1 MAHATRARDSAL
13 PCPGVSLAPD
23 YRARVE
29 RLVTR
34 LAPALARREG
44 GGRSALDGAGTE
56 FVGHRPY
63 RPGDDPRTL
72 DWNLFARLEQPYV
85 RVLRREARERWFV
98 ALDTSA
104 SMGVGPPGKLQRAAE
119 IAGALAALGLA
130 RDCEVVLAPLMGET
144 LVLTRLRGG
153 GLSRL
158 CGWLETLR
166 AEGASTLVELA
177 RRRDELARA
186 SRVFWIADP
195 FAGEPR
201 ELLALAPR
209 ARGWH
214 VLHLLAP
221 LELEPPALPAIEW
234 RDPESARTL
243 QAVLDRG
250 VRAAYAADLARV
262 LASWRAAARAHGAR
276 HSVGSTALDF
286 EAVVHAALAA

>member
-13 PCPGVSLAPD
+13 PCPGVVLAPD
-23 YRARVE
+23 YRARIE

-63 RPGDDPRTL
+63 RAGDDPRTL
-72 DWNLFARLEQPYV
+72 DWNLLARLEQPYV

-130 RDCEVVLAPLMGET
+130 RDCEVVLAPLTGET
-144 LVLTRLRGG
+144 LALTRLRGG
-153 GLSRL
+153 GLARL
-158 CGWLETLR
+158 CGWLETLH
-166 AEGASTLVELA
+166 AAGASTLVELA

-186 SRVFWIADP
+186 SRVFWIGDP

-201 ELLALAPR
+201 ELLSLAPR

-214 VLHLLAP
+214 VLHLVAP
-221 LELEPPALPAIEW
+221 LELDAPSLPSVEW
-234 RDPESARTL
+234 LDPESARTL
-243 QAVLDRG
+243 AVPLDAR
-250 VRAAYAADLARV
+250 VRAAYAAELERV

-276 HSVGSTALDF
+276 HGVWSTELEF
-286 EAVVHAALAA
+286 ETVLRAALAA